1 MSASR
6 LQRWLLLAFP
16 PSFRARYGEE
26 LETLTSDCGRGWR
39 TNADLAQAAAKA
51 WLRPSFIGP
60 PEETRRRRLESTTAT
75 VFVTWSL
82 SCLAVAV
89 FAKAVNDQPV
99 PGLRSWGWTAYVIGS
114 GLFELT
120 VGGALVVGFGYWLRV
135 VVPAWRSGDRRT
147 LLASALPAGIVAV
160 WLGAT
165 GLVALYARR
174 YVAVHDHYQ
183 TWRLP
188 GHGAGTV
195 LAAYGLLTVACV
207 GGCAISAVRALRRA
221 RLGTRE
227 LRAAAVMSTGAA
239 ASLLVVTAAALV
251 CVIRVL
257 DIGGID
263 TRNTLLAVI
272 PVAFLV
278 LASVVS
284 TTSSARCCWRPRC
297 LEMSRRRSAVM
308 G

>member
-120 VGGALVVGFGYWLRV
+120 VGGARLRDPGAGHRRDRYPEHPSGGDPGRFPGPGFGGLNNLF
-135 VVPAWRSGDRRT
+135 RSL
-147 LLASALPAGIVAV
+147 LLAATLFGDEPAALCGDGTDAVAEHGLSAL
-160 WLGAT
+160 
-165 GLVALYARR
+165 
-174 YVAVHDHYQ
+174 
-183 TWRLP
+183 
-188 GHGAGTV
+188 
-195 LAAYGLLTVACV
+195 
-207 GGCAISAVRALRRA
+207 S
-221 RLGTRE
+221 
-227 LRAAAVMSTGAA
+227 
-239 ASLLVVTAAALV
+239 
-251 CVIRVL
+251 
-257 DIGGID
+257 
-263 TRNTLLAVI
+263 
-272 PVAFLV
+272 
-278 LASVVS
+278 
-284 TTSSARCCWRPRC
+284 
-297 LEMSRRRSAVM
+297 
-308 G
+308 